1 MISKG
6 EFSASYRHIFLNIP
20 DKFPEV
26 LERNSYD
33 LGQQRGRFRTCMQ
46 AIQETPLLTVDSFKS
61 ARRKG
66 KYSSANGRR
75 VDAQIKKLLPVPD
88 KEIQFLLRSDI
99 F

>member
-46 AIQETPLLTVDSFKS
+46 AIQETPLMTVDSFNWQFQIGEKE
-61 ARRKG
+61 RKVF
-66 KYSSANGRR
+66 KC
-75 VDAQIKKLLPVPD
+75 
-88 KEIQFLLRSDI
+88 EW
-99 F
+99 